1 MVIINNRKAQ
11 KTIVGFT
18 AIIHKAVHKSVEEV
32 ARRTNIS
39 LLRESRVLKI
49 RNEDGAAET
58 KYG

>member
-1 MVIINNRKAQ
+1 MVIISIRKAQ

-18 AIIHKAVHKSVEEV
+18 TIIHTAVHKSVEEV

-39 LLRESRVLKI
+39 LPRESTVLKI
-49 RNEDGAAET
+49 QNEDGAAET

>member
-32 ARRTNIS
+32 ARRTS